1 MGRRETSGANVA
13 KPFSDIVV
21 VIPGLIG
28 SVLSKDG
35 KALWGTSP
43 GALWRVVAG
52 GALDQLALGGSDNE
66 EDDLGDGIS
75 ATALIDNIE
84 MIPGLWKQG
93 GYSILADKLVK
104 GMSLVRDENYFE
116 FPYDWR
122 RSNRVSARKLAAL
135 VPGWLA
141 SWRTKSGNADAKV
154 VFIVHS
160 MGGLVARYYMECLDG
175 WRTTRTLISFGTPY
189 RGSGNALGFLS
200 NGFAWNV
207 GPLKAFD
214 GTKAI
219 RSFDS
224 VYQLLPTYGFVDAGG
239 TGLVRVSELDLPN
252 VDRQRATRAQQFHEE
267 IFAAQERNRSSE
279 GYGPTV
285 RPIVGIEQ
293 PTFQS
298 AKLEEGTLSLLTS
311 HEGTDNKGDATVPR
325 VSAIPF
331 EIDQNA
337 AIYIANT
344 HSALQSDDTSD
355 AQLRG
360 ILTESGIDLH
370 KYRDAGFAG
379 KIGLRVDDA
388 YTSRAPI
395 SVAATP
401 SKYVQKL
408 DGVVHR
414 LDQQVA
420 PMNIVLWPSDG
431 HYKRDLTL
439 PAGLYRIELKH
450 EGFHPVSDVFLVAD
464 E

>member
-1 MGRRETSGANVA
+1 MA
-13 KPFSDIVV
+13 KFPDIVI

-52 GALDQLALGGSDNE
+52 GALDQLELGGPDNE
-66 EDDLGDGIS
+66 VDDLGDGIS
-75 ATALIDNIE
+75 ATALINNVE

-93 GYSILADKLVK
+93 GYSILARKLVQS
-104 GMSLVRDENYFE
+104 MDLVRDENYFE

-122 RSNRVSARKLAAL
+122 RSNRVSARRLEAA
-135 VPGWLA
+135 VTAWLSA
-141 SWRTKSGNADAKV
+141 WRETSGNAEAKV
-154 VFIVHS
+154 VFVVHS
-160 MGGLVARYYMECLDG
+160 MGGLVARYYIECLNG
-175 WRTTRTLISFGTPY
+175 WKTTRTLISFGAPY
-189 RGSGNALGFLS
+189 RGSGNALGFLC

-239 TGLVRVSELDLPN
+239 AGLVRVSELDLPHL
-252 VDRQRATRAQQFHEE
+252 DRQRAIHARDFHEE
-267 IFAAQERNRSSE
+267 ILSAQERNNSSAE
-279 GYGPTV
+279 YSLTV

-298 AKLEEGTLSLLTS
+298 AKLADDTLTLLTS

-325 VSAIPF
+325 ISAIPF

-344 HSALQSDDTSD
+344 HSALQSDDASD

-360 ILTESGIDLH
+360 ILTEPGIDLR
-370 KYRDAGFAG
+370 KYRDSGFAG

-388 YTSRAPI
+388 YSSNAPV
-395 SVAATP
+395 SVAATTGKHAQ
-401 SKYVQKL
+401 SIKA
-408 DGVVHR
+408 VVRR
-414 LDQQVA
+414 LDHPA
-420 PMNIVLWPSDG
+420 DAINTALWPSEG
-431 HYKRDLTL
+431 QYRNELTL
-439 PAGLYRIELKH
+439 PAGLYRIDLEQD
-450 EGFHPVSDVFLVAD
+450 GFHPVSDVFLVAD

>member
-1 MGRRETSGANVA
+1 MA
-13 KPFSDIVV
+13 KFPDIVV

-35 KALWGTSP
+35 QPLWGTSP
-43 GALWRVVAG
+43 GALWRVIAG
-52 GALDQLALGGSDNE
+52 GALNQLELGGADNE

-75 ATALIDNIE
+75 ATALIDNVE

-93 GYSILADKLVK
+93 GYSILARKLVQ
-104 GMSLVRDENYFE
+104 GMDLVRDENYFE

-122 RSNRVSARKLAAL
+122 RSNKVSARKLAAA
-135 VPGWLA
+135 VPAWLSA
-141 SWRTKSGNADAKV
+141 WRQKSGNAEAKV

-160 MGGLVARYYMECLDG
+160 MGGLVARYYIECLNG
-175 WRTTRTLISFGTPY
+175 WKTTRTLISFGTPY
-189 RGSGNALGFLS
+189 RGSGNALGFLC

-239 TGLVRVSELDLPN
+239 AGLVRVSELDLPHL
-252 VDRQRATRAQQFHEE
+252 DRQRAIRARDFHEE
-267 IFAAQERNRSSE
+267 IFNAQERNKSSAE
-279 GYGPTV
+279 YSLTV

-298 AKLEEGTLSLLTS
+298 AKLAGDTLTLLTS

-325 VSAIPF
+325 ISAIPF

-344 HSALQSDDTSD
+344 HSALQSDDVSD

-360 ILTESGIDLH
+360 ILTEPGIDLR
-370 KYRDAGFAG
+370 KYRDSGFAG

-388 YTSRAPI
+388 YSSNAP
-395 SVAATP
+395 VAVVATT
-401 SKYVQKL
+401 SKYVQSIKA
-408 DGVVHR
+408 VVRR
-414 LDQQVA
+414 LDNQGEVI
-420 PMNIVLWPSDG
+420 NTVLWPLRDQ
-431 HYKRDLTL
+431 YKKELML
-439 PAGLYRIELKH
+439 PAGLYRIDLEQD
-450 EGFHPVSDVFLVAD
+450 GFHPVSDVFLVAD

>member
-1 MGRRETSGANVA
+1 M
-13 KPFSDIVV
+13 

-43 GALWRVVAG
+43 GAFWRVVAG
-52 GALDQLALGGSDNE
+52 GALDQLALGGADNE
-66 EDDLGDGIS
+66 EDHLGDGVS
-75 ATALIDNIE
+75 ATALIDNFE

-93 GYSILADKLVK
+93 GYSILARKLVK
-104 GMSLVRDENYFE
+104 GMDLISDENYFE

-141 SWRTKSGNADAKV
+141 AWRNKSGNAEAKV
-154 VFIVHS
+154 VFVVHS
-160 MGGLVARYYMECLDG
+160 MGGLVARYYMECLGG

-239 TGLVRVSELDLPN
+239 TGLMRVSEIDIPH
-252 VDRQRATRAQQFHEE
+252 VDRQRAIQALQFHEE
-267 IFAAQERNRSSE
+267 IFAAQERNRASD
-279 GYGPTV
+279 GYDPSV

-298 AKLEEGTLSLLTS
+298 AKLADGTLSLLTS

-325 VSAIPF
+325 VSAIPY
-331 EIDQNA
+331 EVDQNA

-360 ILTESGIDLH
+360 ILTETGIDLH
-370 KYRDAGFAG
+370 RYRDADFAG
-379 KIGLRVDDA
+379 KIGLHIDDA
-388 YTSRAPI
+388 YSAREPI
-395 SVAATP
+395 SVAATT
-401 SKYVQKL
+401 SKYVQKI
-408 DGVVHR
+408 DGVVRR
-414 LDQQVA
+414 LDQEA
-420 PMNIVLWPSDG
+420 EPINTVLWPSG
-431 HYKRDLTL
+431 GQYRRELPL
-439 PAGLYRIELKH
+439 PAGLYRIEL
-450 EGFHPVSDVFLVAD
+450 EQDGFHPVSDVFLVAD